1 MKMNVYK
8 FLPWIV
14 LSFLLTSCRQ
24 FQGKNSNAQADEK
37 CISVSN
43 IWFDPSYKSFS
54 VDIEI
59 QQKGSI
65 RFLEDNPQL
74 TIKSSEWVK
83 KWDQHKN
90 IQPEL
95 NKIENILTKRISNL
109 NMDVLAV
116 VDLTLSSERI
126 QMQKEWIKK
135 LRSIIS
141 EQNLYIAFIQGDTTT
156 ESLLA
161 TDYVLDNYFKPK
173 HSGNKLL
180 YRTILS
186 KLEEMS
192 GQQQTYFPKERQNT
206 DWLALAHRIKALFIF
221 SDGIVYNENKP
232 IDKAHYDLQKRLV
245 QVDSL
250 FPDIPIFY
258 LNFPIEEN
266 ENTRD
271 LTANN
276 DSRSILEL
284 MCKVSNGTYVNTVE
298 EEKLLSDYLA
308 KFNMKY
314 ANYRLTFTNPDN
326 KIYRG
331 NIRRLQIDCCD
342 GDSILMTGHLNYSLG
357 SIYRP
362 IIVNGPSSLQIV
374 LKGCLLSVAIMLGL
388 YLIFQFII
396 PYISY
401 LIFKKKYVIR
411 YKGENMIHNGQLI
424 EQSCYFCKAPLK
436 GGCHC
441 SQMFARSPQGMLG

>member
-1 MKMNVYK
+1 MDSLIIPIDRVVDSSKGKTRMLKQTRSVY
-8 FLPWIV
+8 P
-14 LSFLLTSCRQ
+14 
-24 FQGKNSNAQADEK
+24 FQTYGSIPA
-37 CISVSN
+37 
-43 IWFDPSYKSFS
+43 YKSFS

-186 KLEEMS
+186 KPEEMS

-206 DWLALAHRIKALFIF
+206 DGLRWH
-221 SDGIVYNENKP
+221 
-232 IDKAHYDLQKRLV
+232 
-245 QVDSL
+245 
-250 FPDIPIFY
+250 
-258 LNFPIEEN
+258 
-266 ENTRD
+266 
-271 LTANN
+271 
-276 DSRSILEL
+276 
-284 MCKVSNGTYVNTVE
+284 
-298 EEKLLSDYLA
+298 
-308 KFNMKY
+308 
-314 ANYRLTFTNPDN
+314 
-326 KIYRG
+326 
-331 NIRRLQIDCCD
+331 
-342 GDSILMTGHLNYSLG
+342 TG
-357 SIYRP
+357 
-362 IIVNGPSSLQIV
+362 
-374 LKGCLLSVAIMLGL
+374 
-388 YLIFQFII
+388 
-396 PYISY
+396 
-401 LIFKKKYVIR
+401 
-411 YKGENMIHNGQLI
+411 
-424 EQSCYFCKAPLK
+424 
-436 GGCHC
+436 
-441 SQMFARSPQGMLG
+441 

>member
-43 IWFDPSYKSFS
+43 IWFDPSYKSCS

-156 ESLLA
+156 CLLYTSLHIEQEIA
-161 TDYVLDNYFKPK
+161 
-173 HSGNKLL
+173 KLL
-180 YRTILS
+180 QA
-186 KLEEMS
+186 
-192 GQQQTYFPKERQNT
+192 QQGLLLKQYFGRC
-206 DWLALAHRIKALFIF
+206 
-221 SDGIVYNENKP
+221 V
-232 IDKAHYDLQKRLV
+232 
-245 QVDSL
+245 
-250 FPDIPIFY
+250 
-258 LNFPIEEN
+258 
-266 ENTRD
+266 
-271 LTANN
+271 
-276 DSRSILEL
+276 
-284 MCKVSNGTYVNTVE
+284 
-298 EEKLLSDYLA
+298 
-308 KFNMKY
+308 
-314 ANYRLTFTNPDN
+314 
-326 KIYRG
+326 
-331 NIRRLQIDCCD
+331 
-342 GDSILMTGHLNYSLG
+342 
-357 SIYRP
+357 
-362 IIVNGPSSLQIV
+362 
-374 LKGCLLSVAIMLGL
+374 
-388 YLIFQFII
+388 
-396 PYISY
+396 
-401 LIFKKKYVIR
+401 
-411 YKGENMIHNGQLI
+411 
-424 EQSCYFCKAPLK
+424 
-436 GGCHC
+436 
-441 SQMFARSPQGMLG
+441 